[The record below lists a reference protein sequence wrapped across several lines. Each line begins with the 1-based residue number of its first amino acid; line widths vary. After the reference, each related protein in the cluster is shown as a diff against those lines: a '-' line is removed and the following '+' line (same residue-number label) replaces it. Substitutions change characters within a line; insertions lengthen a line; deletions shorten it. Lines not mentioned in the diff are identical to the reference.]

1 MGFSSSTVVGF
12 EGTDNCELSMAIASS
27 SYRLKRFASS
37 DDPAFAE
44 ALLLY
49 VRNTPAAERTESNE
63 IAFWLE
69 QFGKGHDCVFY
80 VFGFYRDEQLVGF
93 AEVSYFS
100 AEHLLVFDYLVLD
113 AEQRRNN
120 VFYEFVDHLRRYL
133 EGAHPEYRY
142 AVAEV
147 CYGPNEQNPWPQAR
161 LIVRLLKLQGF
172 HVVHAPYFQP
182 RLLLDDPE
190 SEMRADL
197 LIYSATGMEKL
208 RVETY
213 LTIVRAIYFKYYLPW
228 NCGILEDAKAY
239 ERHLKEVY
247 AKIEMSLKEKQ
258 TIVVNG
264 HKLLLDSPE
273 KKPQMRMHR
282 VLAFTTQSLTV
293 IVLLTVAMLGLRKA
307 FRLSDSSFASVYVL
321 AVCSFIA
328 LAGIVSK
335 QARTIFSEVLAFA
348 KHIWPKRAPTMDN
361 KRVNSGAAGRRN
373 QSEKAENAKSK
384 GQS

>member
-1 MGFSSSTVVGF
+1 
-12 EGTDNCELSMAIASS
+12 MAIASS
-27 SYRLKRFASS
+27 TYRLKRFVSS
-37 DDPAFAE
+37 HDPGFAE

-69 QFGKGHDCVFY
+69 EFGRGHDCVLY

-93 AEVSYFS
+93 AEVSYFF

-133 EGAHPEYRY
+133 EGTHPEYRY

-147 CYGPNEQNPWPQAR
+147 CYGPNEQNPWPQAH

-197 LIYSATGMEKL
+197 LIYCSGGIESL

-213 LTIVRAIYFKYYLPW
+213 LAIVRAIYFKYYLPW
-228 NCGILEDAKAY
+228 NCGILEDGQAY
-239 ERHLKEVY
+239 ESHLQEVF
-247 AKIEMSLKEKQ
+247 AKIERSLHGMR

-264 HKLLLDSPE
+264 HKLLLDAPD

-282 VLAFTTQSLTV
+282 VVAFTMQCLIV
-293 IVLLTVAMLGLRKA
+293 IILLTGALLGLRKA
-307 FRLSDSSFASVYVL
+307 FGLSDISFASIYAL

-335 QARTIFSEVLAFA
+335 QARAIFSEVLAFA
-348 KHIWPKRAPTMDN
+348 RQVWPRATKSRPG
-361 KRVNSGAAGRRN
+361 RGLGSGISGRKNLPKAA
-373 QSEKAENAKSK
+373 EKAKNK

>member
-1 MGFSSSTVVGF
+1 
-12 EGTDNCELSMAIASS
+12 MAIASS
-27 SYRLKRFASS
+27 TYRLKRFVSS
-37 DDPAFAE
+37 HDPGFAE

-69 QFGKGHDCVFY
+69 EFGKGHDCVFY
-80 VFGFYRDEQLVGF
+80 VFGFYKDEQLVGF
-93 AEVSYFS
+93 AEVGYFF

-197 LIYSATGMEKL
+197 LIYSAAAIEKL

-213 LTIVRAIYFKYYLPW
+213 LAIVRAIYFKYYLPW
-228 NCGILEDAKAY
+228 NCGILEDANAY
-239 ERHLKEVY
+239 EGHLKDVY
-247 AKIEMSLKEKQ
+247 AKIDMSLKGKQ

-264 HKLLLDSPE
+264 HKLLLDAPD

-282 VLAFTTQSLTV
+282 VVAFTTQSLVV
-293 IVLLTVAMLGLRKA
+293 IVLLTAVMLGLRKA
-307 FRLSDSSFASVYVL
+307 FTLSDTSFASIYVL
-321 AVCSFIA
+321 AVCSFVA

-335 QARTIFSEVLAFA
+335 QARAIFSEVLEFA
-348 KHIWPKRAPTMDN
+348 RQVWPRATKSRQSRGLGPG
-361 KRVNSGAAGRRN
+361 VSRRK
-373 QSEKAENAKSK
+373 SLSK
-384 GQS
+384 GAEKNKSRSHD